1 MLTSFN
7 FKKRHNLTDRISESN
22 RIRIKYPERIPII
35 CEKTNTPS
43 NSVPDLDKSKYLV
56 PCDLTLGQ
64 FMFVIRNRMKLP
76 SENALFLFVKGS
88 IPSSNT
94 IISDLYESKKDEDG
108 FLYIT
113 IQVKIHL
120 VPSSIY

>member
-1 MLTSFN
+1 MFN
-7 FKKRHNLTDRISESN
+7 YKKTHNLTDRISESN
-22 RIRIKYPERIPII
+22 RIRMKYPERIPII
-35 CEKTNTPS
+35 CEKTNSPS

-94 IISDLYESKKDEDG
+94 IISELYDSKKDEDG
-108 FLYIT
+108 FLYINYSGENT
-113 IQVKIHL
+113 FGALFNIIKN
-120 VPSSIY
+120 

>member
-1 MLTSFN
+1 M
-7 FKKRHNLTDRISESN
+7 
-22 RIRIKYPERIPII
+22 KYPERIPII
-35 CEKTNTPS
+35 CEKTNSPS

-94 IISDLYESKKDEDG
+94 IISELYDSKKDEDG
-108 FLYIT
+108 FLYINYSGENT
-113 IQVKIHL
+113 FGALFNIIKN
-120 VPSSIY
+120 